1 MYFIIWKPI
10 SEHRFR
16 YFTNEIFQTEED
28 AVDYGKRNKFCK
40 SKWKVI
46 EYNEENYNKYWK

>member
-10 SEHRFR
+10 NEHRFK

-46 EYNEENYNKYWK
+46 EYNEENYNKYWR